1 MEIAALILPS
11 LVGAFLGTLV
21 GVLPGIGPA
30 AAMAVLLPLTFGLD
44 PSSAL
49 VMLSGI
55 YFGSQYGSSTT
66 AILMNLPGEASGI
79 ITAEEGHCMAQ
90 RGRAGP
96 ALTIAALASF
106 FAGLV
111 AAGVVWALTPLLA
124 RVAVALS
131 PAAIAALVLMSA
143 LAMVLTSGSSRAKS
157 FAMLLLGCAIGLI
170 GSDFGGGLPRFT
182 FGISD
187 LRDGVGLT
195 PLVVG
200 LFGIGELAARWPV
213 LKSAGRIADVGHLMP
228 SRDDVRGSIAPVLRG
243 TFVGSIIGA
252 MPGGSTLLA
261 SALAQNLEKRV
272 AHDRHLYG
280 QGAISGVAAPE
291 AANNA
296 ASQTGLIPL
305 LGLGLPGNA
314 VMAVMLGALLLHG
327 LPPGPALF
335 QRHPD
340 VFEALIIG
348 MVLAN
353 VALLLLNLPLVGLW
367 VQVLRMPISWL
378 APLIV
383 LVSCAGVYAQ
393 SRSVFDLGLLAAF
406 GVAGYGLSRGGFPL
420 APVIFGA
427 VLGPLFEDHLRRAL
441 MLSGW

>member
-1 MEIAALILPS
+1 
-11 LVGAFLGTLV
+11 
-21 GVLPGIGPA
+21 
-30 AAMAVLLPLTFGLD
+30 MA
-44 PSSAL
+44 
-49 VMLSGI
+49 
-55 YFGSQYGSSTT
+55 
-66 AILMNLPGEASGI
+66 
-79 ITAEEGHCMAQ
+79 
-90 RGRAGP
+90 
-96 ALTIAALASF
+96 
-106 FAGLV
+106 
-111 AAGVVWALTPLLA
+111 AAGVVWAFTPLLA

-131 PAAIAALVLMSA
+131 PAAIAGLVLFSA
-143 LAMVLTSGSSRAKS
+143 LAMVLASGGSRSKG

-182 FGISD
+182 FGISE
-187 LRDGVGLT
+187 LRDGVGLS

-200 LFGIGELAARWPV
+200 LFGIGELAARWPM
-213 LKSAGRIADVGHLMP
+213 LKALGKIADVGRLTP
-228 SRDDVRGSIAPVLRG
+228 SQFELRSAVAPALRG
-243 TFVGSIIGA
+243 TLVGSLVGA

-261 SALAQNLEKRV
+261 SALAQNLEKRM
-272 AHDRHLYG
+272 ASDRLLYG

-335 QRHPD
+335 QRHPE
-340 VFEALIIG
+340 VFEALIMG
-348 MVLAN
+348 MVIAN
-353 VALLLLNLPLVGLW
+353 GALLLLNLPLVGLW

-383 LVSCAGVYAQ
+383 LVSCTGVYAQ

-420 APVIFGA
+420 AAVVFGA